1 MRQKTWIWIG
11 ASLAF
16 LLVPL
21 GIGYLASPCDPFARP
36 ITLAPYRL
44 QQQRFL
50 NQSADFLEAMD
61 VIAAEI
67 WEIAMR
73 PEPIGMADAYRR
85 AGLISDLAVRLEQL
99 TVPKAPDTYVML
111 QQRMEQ
117 TRDTYLLGC
126 EDLLTYL
133 GNDDRARLQAARE
146 VLALADDVRQELEQA
161 VTGLR
166 YPLCREVWNNH
177 DSTERPILRD

>member
-1 MRQKTWIWIG
+1 MRKSWIWIG
-11 ASLAF
+11 LALTF

-50 NQSADFLEAMD
+50 NQSAELLETMD
-61 VIAAEI
+61 VIAAEV
-67 WEIAMR
+67 WEVARR

-99 TVPKAPDTYVML
+99 TVPQAPATYAML
-111 QQRMEQ
+111 QQRMEE

-126 EDLLTYL
+126 EELLTYL
-133 GNDDRARLQAARE
+133 GNDDRTRLQAARE
-146 VLALADDVRQELEQA
+146 ILTLADEVHQELEQA
-161 VTGLR
+161 VTGMQ
-166 YPLCREVWNNH
+166 YPPCREVWKN
-177 DSTERPILRD
+177 DDPTERLTLRD

>member
-1 MRQKTWIWIG
+1 MRRTWIWIG
-11 ASLAF
+11 LSLAL

-50 NQSADFLEAMD
+50 DQSAELLEALD
-61 VIAAEI
+61 VIAVELAEI
-67 WEIAMR
+67 ARR

-99 TVPKAPDTYVML
+99 TIPKAPATYAML
-111 QQRMEQ
+111 QQRMEE

-146 VLALADDVRQELEQA
+146 VLTLADDVRHELEQA
-161 VTGLR
+161 VTGLQ
-166 YPLCREVWNNH
+166 YPLCREVWNHH
-177 DSTERPILRD
+177 DSTERPTLRD